1 MQEQHPFGY
10 WLRLKR
16 KALDL
21 TRQALA
27 DRVGCSVSMIRKLE
41 DEERHPSAQIA
52 ELLAEIFKIPPTE
65 RPAFLRFARGNWRS
79 APSLGDE
86 EAPWRASTQAA
97 LAQPPRSNLPATF
110 TSLIGRDKDIAAVD
124 DYLTNPDIRL
134 VTLIGAPGIG
144 KTRLSIA
151 SANNSL
157 AEFSDGVFFV
167 ALAPLNQPS
176 LIPSAIAQALGYVD
190 KSDLP
195 AEKHLMDG
203 IGNKRMLFVLDNC
216 EHLIEDV
223 APLAASLLSS
233 CSRLKILTTSREALQ
248 IPGEWLYSVP
258 ALELPTEFSIVD
270 VETVS
275 EFPAL
280 VLFAE
285 RARAARSDFALNA
298 KNIRAVVS
306 ICSQLEGLP
315 LAIELIAARVKTL
328 SIEQIAARLD
338 DRFALLTSG
347 SRIAP
352 SRQQTLRATL
362 DWSYELLTET
372 ERELFR
378 QLSVFVGGFTLDAL
392 ESVALLDSN
401 QSILDALSRLVDK
414 SLLLVEQQDQPR
426 YRFLEPI
433 RQYARDKLNEIGV
446 TNSIQDRHLNYYLR
460 VAEEAE
466 PYLFGARQQDWK
478 NRLEWDHDNLRVA
491 LAWSLESNQ
500 IEAGLK
506 MAGALAWFWHSKGHL
521 SEGSLWLEK
530 TLVSG
535 IGIQGKERAK
545 ALRASSILS
554 TGIGDYIRAKAF
566 AESSI
571 KLYREMGDNLGA
583 GLALADL
590 GASLHLEGKREESIE
605 SSEESLRLLRATG
618 ERWGIA
624 YALLWLADAWFRL
637 GDIER
642 AATYWEESLHIT
654 QELGDHYLMAW
665 SLGGLADVARLR
677 ADYKRATGM
686 FKEALSL
693 YQSSGDKFGPP
704 FVLEALALVAVAQ
717 GDAKRAARLWGA
729 AASWRE
735 AINEPLWL
743 IYQRDYAASVTQA
756 RTQLGEEVYASAWS
770 EGHAMSSEQAIE
782 FALRE
787 NDD

>member
-1 MQEQHPFGY
+1 MQEQHSFGY

-21 TRQALA
+21 TREALA

-65 RPAFLRFARGNWRS
+65 RPAFLRFARGDWRS

-86 EAPWRASTQAA
+86 EAPWRVSTPA
-97 LAQPPRSNLPATF
+97 LPQQPRSSLPATF
-110 TSLIGRDKDIAAVD
+110 TSLIGRDKDIAAVH

-151 SANNSL
+151 SARESL
-157 AEFSDGVFFV
+157 ADFPDGVFFV
-167 ALAPLNQPS
+167 ALAPLDQPS
-176 LIPSAIAQALGYVD
+176 LIPSAISQALGYI
-190 KSDLP
+190 
-195 AEKHLMDG
+195 EKNNLSPGERLIEG
-203 IGNKRMLFVLDNC
+203 IGNKRMLLVLDNS

-223 APLAASLLSS
+223 APLVASLLSA
-233 CSRLKILTTSREALQ
+233 CSRLKILTTSREALG

-258 ALELPTEFSIVD
+258 ALDMPKDYSIVD
-270 VETVS
+270 METIS

-298 KNIRAVVS
+298 ENIRAVAS
-306 ICSQLEGLP
+306 ICSQLDGLP
-315 LAIELIAARVKTL
+315 LAIELIAVRVKTL

-347 SRIAP
+347 SRVAS

-362 DWSYELLTET
+362 DWSHELLTET

-378 QLSVFVGGFTLDAL
+378 QLSVFVGGFTLEAL
-392 ESVALLDSN
+392 ESVAHLDSD

-433 RQYARDKLNEIGV
+433 RQYARDKLNE
-446 TNSIQDRHLNYYLR
+446 TRESSLIQDRHLHYYLR

-466 PYLFGARQQDWK
+466 PYLFGIEQHDWK

-506 MAGALAWFWHSKGHL
+506 MAGALAWFWHNKGHL
-521 SEGSLWLEK
+521 SEGNLWLEK
-530 TLVSG
+530 TLASGSG
-535 IGIQGKERAK
+535 IEGKERAK

-554 TGIGDYIRAKAF
+554 TGSGDYIRARAF

-571 KLYREMGDNLGA
+571 KLYREMGDNRGA
-583 GLALADL
+583 GLVLADL
-590 GASLHLEGKREESIE
+590 GASLHWGSKEEEAIE
-605 SSEESLRLLRATG
+605 SLEESLHLLRATG
-618 ERWGIA
+618 ERWEIA
-624 YALLWLADAWFRL
+624 YALLWLGDTRFRM
-637 GDIER
+637 GDMER
-642 AATYWEESLHIT
+642 AATSWEESLRLT
-654 QELGDHYLMAW
+654 RELGDPYLIAW
-665 SLGGLADVARLR
+665 SLGGLADVTRLR

-686 FKEALSL
+686 FRESLSL
-693 YQSSGDKFGPP
+693 YLSSGSKFGPP
-704 FVLEALALVAVAQ
+704 FSLEALALVAVAL
-717 GDAKRAARLWGA
+717 GNAKRAARLWGA
-729 AASWRE
+729 ASAWRE
-735 AINEPLWL
+735 TINQPLPPT
-743 IYQRDYAASVTQA
+743 YQRDYAASVTQA

-770 EGHAMSSEQAIE
+770 EGRAMSPEQAV
-782 FALRE
+782 ALALE
-787 NDD
+787 E

>member
-1 MQEQHPFGY
+1 MQEQHSFGY
-10 WLRLKR
+10 WLRLRR

-21 TRQALA
+21 TREALA
-27 DRVGCSVSMIRKLE
+27 DRVGCSVSTIRKLE
-41 DEERHPSAQIA
+41 DEERSPSAQIA
-52 ELLAEIFKIPPTE
+52 ELLAEIFKIPTTE
-65 RPAFLRFARGNWRS
+65 RTAFLRFARGDWRS

-86 EAPWRASTQAA
+86 EASWRASTPEIPQH
-97 LAQPPRSNLPATF
+97 PRSNLPATF
-110 TSLIGRDKDIAAVD
+110 TSLIGRDKDIAAVQ

-151 SANNSL
+151 SASKSL
-157 AEFSDGVFFV
+157 ADFPDGVFFV
-167 ALAPLNQPS
+167 ALAPLDQPS
-176 LIPSAIAQALGYVD
+176 LIPSEKNNLSPEERLIEGIA
-190 KSDLP
+190 
-195 AEKHLMDG
+195 
-203 IGNKRMLFVLDNC
+203 NKRMLLVLDNS

-223 APLAASLLSS
+223 APLASSLLSA

-248 IPGEWLYSVP
+248 ILGEWLYSVP
-258 ALELPTEFSIVD
+258 ALDMPKEYSIVD

-298 KNIRAVVS
+298 ENIRAVAS
-306 ICSQLEGLP
+306 ICSQLDGLP

-338 DRFALLTSG
+338 DHFALLTSG
-347 SRIAP
+347 SRIGP

-433 RQYARDKLNEIGV
+433 RQYARDKLNE
-446 TNSIQDRHLNYYLR
+446 TRESNLIQDRHLNYYLR
-460 VAEEAE
+460 VAEEVE
-466 PYLFGARQQDWK
+466 PYLFGAGQQDWK
-478 NRLEWDHDNLRVA
+478 NRLELDHDNLRVA

-506 MAGALAWFWHSKGHL
+506 LAGALAWFWHSKGHL
-521 SEGSLWLEK
+521 SEGNLWLEK
-530 TLVSG
+530 ILASG
-535 IGIQGKERAK
+535 IGNQGKERAK

-554 TGIGDYIRAKAF
+554 TGTGDYIRARAF

-571 KLYREMGDNLGA
+571 KLYREIGDNRSA
-583 GLALADL
+583 GLVLADL
-590 GASLHLEGKREESIE
+590 GASLHWDGKEEEAIE
-605 SSEESLRLLRATG
+605 SLEESLRLLRATG

-624 YALLWLADAWFRL
+624 YALLWLGDTWFRM

-642 AATYWEESLHIT
+642 AATSWEESLLLT
-654 QELGDHYLMAW
+654 QELGDDYLMGW

-686 FKEALSL
+686 FKESLSL
-693 YQSSGDKFGPP
+693 YLSSGKNMIGPP
-704 FVLEALALVAVAQ
+704 FSLEALGLVAVAL

-729 AASWRE
+729 ASAWRE
-735 AINEPLWL
+735 AINELLPPT
-743 IYQRDYAASVTQA
+743 YQRDYAASITQA

-770 EGHAMSSEQAIE
+770 EGHAMSPEQAI
-782 FALRE
+782 ALALE
-787 NDD
+787 E

>member
-1 MQEQHPFGY
+1 MQEQHSFGY

-21 TRQALA
+21 TREALA
-27 DRVGCSVSMIRKLE
+27 DRVGCSVSTIRKLE

-52 ELLAEIFKIPPTE
+52 ELLAEILKIPANE
-65 RPAFLRFARGNWRS
+65 RPAFLRFARGDWKA
-79 APSLGDE
+79 APNLRDE
-86 EAPWRASTQAA
+86 EAPWRVSTLEIPQH
-97 LAQPPRSNLPATF
+97 PRSNLPATF
-110 TSLIGRDKDIAAVD
+110 TSLIGRDKDIAAVQ

-151 SANNSL
+151 SARESL

-167 ALAPLNQPS
+167 ALAPLDQPS
-176 LIPSAIAQALGYVD
+176 LIPSATLQAVGYIEKNNLSPEERLIEGIA
-190 KSDLP
+190 
-195 AEKHLMDG
+195 
-203 IGNKRMLFVLDNC
+203 NKRMLLVLDNS

-223 APLAASLLSS
+223 VRFASSLLSA
-233 CSRLKILTTSREALQ
+233 CPRLKIMITSREALG
-248 IPGEWLYSVP
+248 ISGEWLYSVP
-258 ALELPTEFSIVD
+258 SLDMPKEYSIVD
-270 VETVS
+270 VETIS

-285 RARAARSDFALNA
+285 RARAARSDFAVNA
-298 KNIRAVVS
+298 ENIRAVAS
-306 ICSQLEGLP
+306 ICSQLDGLP

-328 SIEQIAARLD
+328 SIEQIAARID

-378 QLSVFVGGFTLDAL
+378 QLSVFVGGFTLEAL
-392 ESVALLDSN
+392 ESVALLDSD

-426 YRFLEPI
+426 YRLLEPI
-433 RQYARDKLNEIGV
+433 RQYAKDKLNETRESNLV
-446 TNSIQDRHLNYYLR
+446 QDRHLNYYLR
-460 VAEEAE
+460 IAEEAE
-466 PYLFGARQQDWK
+466 PYLFGVRQQDWK
-478 NRLEWDHDNLRVA
+478 NRLELDHDNLRGA
-491 LAWSLESNQ
+491 LAWSLESTQ
-500 IEAGLK
+500 IDAGLK

-521 SEGSLWLEK
+521 SEGNLWLEK
-530 TLVSG
+530 ILASNVGT
-535 IGIQGKERAK
+535 QGKEQAK

-554 TGIGDYIRAKAF
+554 TDTGDYIRARAF

-571 KLYREMGDNLGA
+571 KLYREIGDNRGV
-583 GLALADL
+583 GLALIDL
-590 GASLHLEGKREESIE
+590 GASLHHDGKREEAVE
-605 SSEESLRLLRATG
+605 SFEEGLRLLRSTG

-624 YALLWLADAWFRL
+624 YALVWL
-637 GDIER
+637 GDPLFRMGEIER
-642 AATYWEESLHIT
+642 AATSWEESLRLTH
-654 QELGDHYLMAW
+654 ELGDHNLMAW
-665 SLGGLADVARLR
+665 SLGGLADVARLH
-677 ADYKRATGM
+677 ADYKRATEM

-693 YQSSGDKFGPP
+693 YQSSGDKIGPP
-704 FVLEALALVAVAQ
+704 FSLEALGLVAAAI

-729 AASWRE
+729 ASAWRE
-735 AINEPLWL
+735 AINEPLAL
-743 IYQRDYAASVTQA
+743 TYQRDYAASVTQA

-770 EGHAMSSEQAIE
+770 EGHAMSPEQAI
-782 FALRE
+782 ALALE
-787 NDD
+787 E